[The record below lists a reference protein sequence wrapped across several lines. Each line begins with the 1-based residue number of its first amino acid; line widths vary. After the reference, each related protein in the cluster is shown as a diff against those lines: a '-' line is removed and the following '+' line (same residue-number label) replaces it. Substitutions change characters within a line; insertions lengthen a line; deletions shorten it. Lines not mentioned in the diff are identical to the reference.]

1 MQLTEITYEGQP
13 PIDAYGPN
21 FFRVMEEV
29 QQGPLAIL
37 PKGIITWTGFDD
49 MDALISAASE
59 YDVIFIGTGADIAPL
74 PAEVKT
80 QLEAV
85 NVPFEV
91 MGTPAACRTYNV
103 LLSEGRRVAIAALPV
118 AE

>member
-21 FFRVMEEV
+21 FFRVMEQIQE
-29 QQGPLAIL
+29 GPLAIL
-37 PKGIITWTGFDD
+37 PKGIVQWTGFDD
-49 MDALISAASE
+49 WNDLIASASE

-74 PAEVKT
+74 PSKVKA

-85 NVPFEV
+85 DVPFEV

-118 AE
+118 SE

>member
-21 FFRVMEEV
+21 FFRVMEQV
-29 QQGPLAIL
+29 QEGPLAIL
-37 PKGIITWTGFDD
+37 PKGVIKWNGFDD
-49 MDALISAASE
+49 LDQLIKAATE
-59 YDVIFIGTGADIAPL
+59 YDVIFIGTGKDIAPL
-74 PAEVKT
+74 PASVKT
-80 QLEAV
+80 ALEAV

-118 AE
+118 SE